1 MKKKSKIKVPAYS
14 VGLSKALDA
23 SSILGTTLQAAGGT
37 VGDVG
42 GLINSAGSM
51 AGAGMAVGGP
61 IGAAVGGGLG
71 LITGGLGLI
80 NKNKAKKRAERRAL
94 NINNQNLA
102 DSNTSAMMEEYYG
115 ENQLAN
121 TFAMGGVMPGNL
133 AYVDNGEMI
142 KTPDGTIKEV
152 TAGSDKITDNVLT
165 NLPAGSKILS
175 DKLTVPGT
183 NKTFAQMGRGLQ
195 KRSKSKDMFAKNAA
209 NLNARNFDRLLAF
222 QEGLKTQQGI
232 TASAKALPA
241 YNAGGI
247 TRDRWAELLKVNT
260 DPTKMF
266 YSQNEAVT
274 NTAQLAN
281 NQQYSVPKATTDL
294 IKDNPLMGRNY
305 RFDNGAKQVNAFS
318 TNNYGVTDTS
328 NSGDAPSNGDDKNKK
343 NKFDF
348 NSLASFAPALYNL
361 GQSFGKPEV
370 ESVTNNPYI
379 GNANKLMANR
389 RMNIQPALNA
399 NRRGRAISN
408 YNLSQLNTNTGANL
422 AARTQMA
429 TSEYASNAD
438 LYGHMQN
445 ENNAY
450 MGEQAQ
456 MLGNLGNQYVGNKM
470 TIDDINAR
478 NRASRRNYGS
488 TAMSQI
494 GEGMQ
499 MQQLMKNQSRMG
511 NMGFQALIPF
521 LQQGLTTQQINQLK
535 NIYYGNK

>member
-14 VGLSKALDA
+14 VGLSQALDA

-42 GLINSAGSM
+42 GLISSAGSM
-51 AGAGMAVGGP
+51 SGAGMAVGGP

-152 TAGSDKITDNVLT
+152 TAGSDKLTDNVLT

-241 YNAGGI
+241 YNDGGI
-247 TRDRWAELLKVNT
+247 TPVQFTKEKWDTLL
-260 DPTKMF
+260 DPKRKWDT
-266 YSQNEAVT
+266 T
-274 NTAQLAN
+274 NYLDTPAINKGALTVGTPTG
-281 NQQYSVPKATTDL
+281 SKA
-294 IKDNPLMGRNY
+294 
-305 RFDNGAKQVNAFS
+305 
-318 TNNYGVTDTS
+318 
-328 NSGDAPSNGDDKNKK
+328 
-343 NKFDF
+343 
-348 NSLASFAPALYNL
+348 SLATLNTNLATEMPTLEKRAANTLAAQNAPANGTQNKPFDYTGLSAFAPALYNL

-370 ESVTNNPYI
+370 ESVVNNPYA
-379 GNANKLMANR
+379 GNMMRSMASRRANV
-389 RMNIQPALNA
+389 QPAMNA
-399 NRRGRAISN
+399 NRRSRAISN
-408 YNLSQLNTNTGANL
+408 YNLSMMSPNTGANL
-422 AARTQMA
+422 ATRAQFA
-429 TSEYASNAD
+429 ASEYGNNAD
-438 LYGHMQN
+438 LYANKQN
-445 ENNAY
+445 TDNAY
-450 MGEQAQ
+450 LAEQSQ
-456 MLGNLGNQYVGNKM
+456 MLGNLGQNYIAQQTSVN
-470 TIDDINAR
+470 DINAR

-511 NMGFQALIPF
+511 DMGFQALIPF

-535 NIYYGNK
+535 NRYYGNK